1 MKAKFASSFLCKN
14 ISIFAHVKK
23 PEGKE
28 TFDLNQL
35 LGVNAWRHLY
45 LSLSH
50 WSNDRNFLHIWI
62 ELSDQGSVKYL
73 YYTDTN

>member
-1 MKAKFASSFLCKN
+1 MKAKVASNFLCKN

-23 PEGKE
+23 REGKE

-35 LGVNAWRHLY
+35 LEVDACRHLY

-50 WSNDRNFLHIWI
+50 WSNDRSF
-62 ELSDQGSVKYL
+62 SPYL
-73 YYTDTN
+73 D